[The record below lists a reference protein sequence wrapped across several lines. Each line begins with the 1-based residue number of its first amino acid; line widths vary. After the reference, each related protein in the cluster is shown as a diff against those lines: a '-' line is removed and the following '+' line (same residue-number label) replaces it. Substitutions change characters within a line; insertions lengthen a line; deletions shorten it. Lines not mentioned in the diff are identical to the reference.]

1 MSSEPEHHSHR
12 TDQEWRAIIRGW
24 KEKLEKSDIVYGN
37 GVNVLGI
44 IQEMER
50 IVDEH

>member
-1 MSSEPEHHSHR
+1 LTSEPESHSHR

-24 KEKLEKSDIVYGN
+24 LNDLNKATNHLEVWAVAEK
-37 GVNVLGI
+37 
-44 IQEMER
+44 MER